1 MSSDVERAPGAR
13 RRRLFLFTLGVL
25 LVAAAWGGW
34 WRVYGQYREH
44 TENAQVAG
52 NRLTVMPQIAGSV
65 VAVQVDDTDQVRRGA
80 LLVQLDESDAQLA
93 VSTAQAALADA
104 AREVFGLATQ
114 RERAQAAV
122 ALAQSELER
131 TLADLDRRRRLVVR
145 QSISAEEAQHA
156 ELNANT
162 ARAAVRVASR
172 QLAVAQA
179 AVGSGPLNGHPRVKL
194 AAARLRD
201 AYLHLER
208 CRILAPADGQ
218 VAQRSVQV
226 GQQVTPATRLLDII
240 PLDAVWVDVNFKE
253 GQLANL
259 RLGQPVR
266 MTTDVYGDDLEFTG
280 RVAGIGAGTGSVFSL
295 LPPQNATGN
304 WIKIVQRV
312 PVRVTIDRDSLGGR
326 PLPLGASVTAVVDTH
341 DRDGAPSTGAAAP
354 GAGRY
359 ATDIYADRL
368 PGIDTRVQQQV
379 EAALAAVAQ
388 AD

>member
-1 MSSDVERAPGAR
+1 MSSDVERPLGGR

-25 LVAAAWGGW
+25 VVAAAWGGW
-34 WRVYGQYREH
+34 WRVYGQYSEH

-52 NRLTVMPQIAGSV
+52 NRLTVMPQIVGSV
-65 VAVQVDDTDQVRRGA
+65 VAVQVDDTDQVRRGD
-80 LLVQLDESDAQLA
+80 LLVQLDAADAQLA

-104 AREVFGLATQ
+104 AREVFGLAAQ
-114 RERAQAAV
+114 RARAQAAV
-122 ALAQSELER
+122 GLAQSELER

-156 ELNANT
+156 ELNTNT
-162 ARAAVRVASR
+162 ARAAVLVASR

-179 AVGSGPLNGHPRVKL
+179 AVGSGPLRGHPRVKL
-194 AAARLRD
+194 AAANLRD
-201 AYLHLER
+201 AYLRLER

-240 PLDAVWVDVNFKE
+240 PLEAVWVEVNFKE

-266 MTTDVYGDDLEFTG
+266 MTTDVYGDGLEFTG

-312 PVRVTIDRDSLGGR
+312 PVRVTIDRDSLAGR
-326 PLPLGASVTAVVDTH
+326 PLPLGASVAAVVDTH
-341 DRDGAPSTGAAAP
+341 DRDGAPSTGAVAP

-388 AD
+388 GD